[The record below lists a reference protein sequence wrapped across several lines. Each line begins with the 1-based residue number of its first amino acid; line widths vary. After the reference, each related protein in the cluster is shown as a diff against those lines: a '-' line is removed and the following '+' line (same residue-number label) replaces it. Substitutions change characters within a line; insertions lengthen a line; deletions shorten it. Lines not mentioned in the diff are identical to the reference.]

1 MGIPASRGRWVQ
13 ALQAGSQGKRGASRG
28 LQRWPQ
34 EVARRGGGS
43 PTGQSAPCP
52 TVAFSGQTLQQGRG
66 EPRIVLNLRFICL
79 LYPVLSVT
87 YHRQKE
93 KHGRETEAGEDKG
106 ATTVAESITT
116 HMTVWYRGLSHKG
129 CRWRVSTLGK
139 GQTNGFFSFHTLC
152 ILQNQYASV

>member
-43 PTGQSAPCP
+43 PRGQSVRCQTVPC
-52 TVAFSGQTLQQGRG
+52 SGQNLQQGRG
-66 EPRIVLNLRFICL
+66 EPRIVLSLRSICL
-79 LYPVLSVT
+79 FYPVLSIT
-87 YHRQKE
+87 YHRQEE
-93 KHGRETEAGEDKG
+93 KQWEGKQAGEEKG

-139 GQTNGFFSFHTLC
+139 GQTNGFFSFHTLF
-152 ILQNQYASV
+152 I

>member
-43 PTGQSAPCP
+43 PRGQSVRCP
-52 TVAFSGQTLQQGRG
+52 TVPFSGQNSQQGRG
-66 EPRIVLNLRFICL
+66 EPRIVLSLRSICL
-79 LYPVLSVT
+79 FYPVLSIT
-87 YHRQKE
+87 YHRQEE
-93 KHGRETEAGEDKG
+93 KRWEGKQAGEEKG
-106 ATTVAESITT
+106 ATTIAESITT

-139 GQTNGFFSFHTLC
+139 GQTNGFFSFHTLF
-152 ILQNQYASV
+152 I